1 MDKKTESEETL
12 FFVSFCIEEYKAQH
26 GMTGADVVKLFEK
39 YGVTDY
45 LMDGFDVLHTLGR
58 NMILA
63 DIDKFIEA
71 RKPKKWN
78 CITTV

>member
-1 MDKKTESEETL
+1 MDKKTESEEKLL
-12 FFVSFCIEEYKAQH
+12 FASFCIEEYKAQH
-26 GMTGADVVKLFEK
+26 GMTGEEVVKLFEK
-39 YGVTDY
+39 YGVTDF

-71 RKPKKWN
+71 RKPKK
-78 CITTV
+78 

>member
-26 GMTGADVVKLFEK
+26 GMTGAEVVKLFEK

-45 LMDGFDVLHTLGR
+45 LMAGFDVLHTLGR
-58 NMILA
+58 DMILD
-63 DIDKFIEA
+63 DIDSFIETRR
-71 RKPKKWN
+71 RKQ
-78 CITTV
+78 

>member
-1 MDKKTESEETL
+1 MDKKTESEEKL
-12 FFVSFCIEEYKAQH
+12 LFVSFCIEEYKAQH
-26 GMTGADVVKLFEK
+26 GMTGGEVVKLFEK

-63 DIDKFIEA
+63 DIDSFIETRRR
-71 RKPKKWN
+71 RK
-78 CITTV
+78 

>member
-1 MDKKTESEETL
+1 MEKKTESEEKL

-26 GMTGADVVKLFEK
+26 GMSGEEVVKLFEK
-39 YGVTDY
+39 YGVTDF

-63 DIDKFIEA
+63 DIDSFIETRR
-71 RKPKKWN
+71 RKK
-78 CITTV
+78 

>member
-26 GMTGADVVKLFEK
+26 DMTGADVVKLFEK

-45 LMDGFDVLHTLGR
+45 LMAGFDVLHTLGR
-58 NMILA
+58 DMILD
-63 DIDKFIEA
+63 DIDSFIETRR
-71 RKPKKWN
+71 RKQ
-78 CITTV
+78 